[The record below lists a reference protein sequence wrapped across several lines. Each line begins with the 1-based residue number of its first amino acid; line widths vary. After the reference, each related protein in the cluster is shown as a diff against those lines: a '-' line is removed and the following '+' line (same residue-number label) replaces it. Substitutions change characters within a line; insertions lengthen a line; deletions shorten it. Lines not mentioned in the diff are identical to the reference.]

1 LCARAAAVGPV
12 CVSVPAELHPAG
24 NAVVQ
29 CACASFR
36 PGPAP
41 ARVQCAGVRVG
52 GALPEPALPALARPA
67 PSLAQRSGP
76 PLPCPALPCQHTCV
90 QNPAR
95 IPLKPRPGK
104 EGRSLRCTSDNP
116 ALLCPVLP
124 RPAPSC
130 PASSCPAPSCP
141 ALPCP
146 WSRGETRAHL
156 TISQVCA
163 WHSDA
168 LPCPA
173 PSCPVLPCPALLV
186 AMPVLKRG
194 GCRRCARAR
203 LRCGL
208 CA

>member
-1 LCARAAAVGPV
+1 MQSCSVR
-12 CVSVPAELHPAG
+12 VPASGQGL
-24 NAVVQ
+24 
-29 CACASFR
+29 R
-36 PGPAP
+36 L
-41 ARVQCAGVRVG
+41 RVCSVRVCAWVVPCPSLPCPPLL
-52 GALPEPALPALARPA
+52 ALPRAWFDVRAH
-67 PSLAQRSGP
+67 
-76 PLPCPALPCQHTCV
+76 PCPALPCQHTCV

-146 WSRGETRAHL
+146 CSRGETRAHL